1 MNRKYIF
8 LVITVVIIGIVL
20 VFPHAMVSPGNLY
33 QAHSELNNDCFAC
46 HKAFSGTPNENCIS
60 CHKVSDIGTKTNKKG
75 DSTSI
80 NNKIQFHKNLK
91 NQDCISCHSDHKG
104 LNPKLSLKKFDH
116 IFLSESNRN
125 QCVSCHSQPKNKL
138 HNQVS
143 NSCVSCHSTASWT
156 STISFNHDLIKEI
169 SRNNCITCH
178 QIPKDNF
185 HSSSTNNCASC
196 HGLNKWKPSTFNHN
210 IAFVLDE
217 NHNTDCKTCHVNN
230 DFKTYTCFGCH
241 EHSMNNIREEH
252 IEEGISN
259 FDNCVSCHRSGN
271 KHDIKMNE
279 NAVKKYIN
287 KELKNENN
295 EEEDDD

>member
-1 MNRKYIF
+1 MSRKYIF
-8 LVITVVIIGIVL
+8 LIITLAIIGIVL
-20 VFPHAMVSPGNLY
+20 VFPHAMLSPGNLY
-33 QAHSELNNDCFAC
+33 QAHSDLNNDCFAC

-60 CHKVSDIGTKTNKKG
+60 CHKVSDIGKKTNIKG
-75 DSTSI
+75 DSISI

-138 HNQVS
+138 HSQVS

-156 STISFNHDLIKEI
+156 SMISFNHDLIKEI

-217 NHNTDCKTCHVNN
+217 NHNTDCKTCHTTNTELMKRV
-230 DFKTYTCFGCH
+230 
-241 EHSMNNIREEH
+241 
-252 IEEGISN
+252 
-259 FDNCVSCHRSGN
+259 
-271 KHDIKMNE
+271 
-279 NAVKKYIN
+279 
-287 KELKNENN
+287 LKNILIKN
-295 EEEDDD
+295 